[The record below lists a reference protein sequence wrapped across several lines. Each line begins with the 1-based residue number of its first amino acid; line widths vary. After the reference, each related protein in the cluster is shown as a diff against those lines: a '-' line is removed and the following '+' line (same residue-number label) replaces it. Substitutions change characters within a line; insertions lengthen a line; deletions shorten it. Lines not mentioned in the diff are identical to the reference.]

1 MQKIHSAK
9 NTLMSGSKPLASLL
23 IRMTPISAQWRITIN
38 TSSPT
43 SYILNWCTFQETNA
57 KNTKQINAEKYK
69 DITTT
74 KTVPCL
80 WCCPEQE
87 SCELCNIWSKFKF
100 DNFWPIFYDFNDN
113 VWQFENWNFC
123 TFFLNLIFFE
133 NFEKKI
139 MIFETC
145 WKKLNNVL

>member
-1 MQKIHSAK
+1 MLLPPLCLVATLLPASSLGWQVVKYTFELFFVEKYTLQKIHSAK
-9 NTLMSGSKPLASLL
+9 NTFMSGSNPLASLL

-57 KNTKQINAEKYK
+57 KNTKYINAEKYK

-74 KTVPCL
+74 KTVPRI
-80 WCCPEQE
+80 WCCTEQE

-100 DNFWPIFYDFNDN
+100 DNFWPIF
-113 VWQFENWNFC
+113 
-123 TFFLNLIFFE
+123 
-133 NFEKKI
+133 
-139 MIFETC
+139 
-145 WKKLNNVL
+145 